1 MRVQNNGMNASLFK
15 RLMSDVGGVSAIE
28 YVVIICFT
36 AAMPLIAWQYMGGNL
51 SDTFES
57 VSCYVTGSSG
67 CSGADDDGDGSVDV
81 AESDE
86 DDGDDDEIES
96 ASNGDD
102 EDDSDDDDDDD
113 HHFS

>member
-1 MRVQNNGMNASLFK
+1 MKVQNNRMDVSLLK
-15 RLMSDVGGVSAIE
+15 RLMGDVRGVSAIE

-36 AAMPLIAWQYMGGNL
+36 AAMPLLAWQYMGGNL

-67 CSGADDDGDGSVDV
+67 CSGNGDDDGDSNVDV

-86 DDGDDDEIES
+86 GDDDAEVES

-102 EDDSDDDDDDD
+102 EDDSDDDDDED
-113 HHFS
+113 HLS